1 MCGFTLLE
9 VSGHKFDFQQDHG
22 CGPVLECAK
31 NWEFIVFQ
39 QLQRRLVEQAP
50 RILRHPLK
58 LVPFSLQQSLME
70 RLLASVFKEA
80 IADGDFE
87 FLAGKWLK
95 VEVLDLELC
104 WFISEQDGKLVVAR
118 HCEQA
123 DVCFSG
129 TTNDLILIAGRKE
142 DPDSLFFQRK
152 LKIEGN
158 TELGLEVKNLMDSL
172 DLDGLPS
179 LVRYPLLDLATFIER
194 AKAGSAQEAHS
205 APAGGVAPQL

>member
-9 VSGHKFDFQQDHG
+9 VSRHKFDFQQDPE
-22 CGPVLECAK
+22 CNPVLECVK
-31 NWEFIVFQ
+31 TWEFIVFQ

-50 RILRHPLK
+50 RFLRHPLK
-58 LVPFSLQQSLME
+58 LVPFTLQQNLME
-70 RLLASVFKEA
+70 RLLARVFKEA
-80 IADGDFE
+80 IQDGDFA

-95 VEVLDLELC
+95 VEVSDLELC

-118 HCEQA
+118 HCDHA

-152 LKIEGN
+152 LKIEGD

-179 LVRYPLLDLATFIER
+179 LMRYPLMDLATFIEGAR
-194 AKAGSAQEAHS
+194 TLSAQESHP
-205 APAGGVAPQL
+205 APTGGIPSQV

>member
-1 MCGFTLLE
+1 M
-9 VSGHKFDFQQDHG
+9 
-22 CGPVLECAK
+22 
-31 NWEFIVFQ
+31 FQ

-50 RILRHPLK
+50 RFLRHPLK
-58 LVPFSLQQSLME
+58 LVPFNLQKQLME
-70 RLLASVFKEA
+70 GLLARVFKEA

-95 VEVLDLELC
+95 VKVTDLALC
-104 WFISEQDGKLVVAR
+104 WYISEQNGQLVVAR
-118 HCEQA
+118 ECAKA

-129 TTNDLILIAGRKE
+129 TANDLILIAGRKE

-152 LKIEGN
+152 LKIEGD

-179 LVRYPLLDLATFIER
+179 LMKYPLMDLAGLIEQAR
-194 AKAGSAQEAHS
+194 AHS
-205 APAGGVAPQL
+205 VPTAVATTSGRSIS

>member
-9 VSGHKFDFQQDHG
+9 VSRHKFDFQQDPERD
-22 CGPVLECAK
+22 PVFECAK

-39 QLQRRLVEQAP
+39 QLQCRLVEQAP
-50 RILRHPLK
+50 RFLRRPLK
-58 LVPFSLQQSLME
+58 LVPFALQQNLME
-70 RLLASVFKEA
+70 RLLARVFKDA
-80 IADGDFE
+80 IQDGDFE

-95 VEVLDLELC
+95 VEVSDLELC

-118 HCEQA
+118 DCERA

-152 LKIEGN
+152 LKIEGD

-172 DLDGLPS
+172 DLAGLPS
-179 LVRYPLLDLATFIER
+179 LMRYPLMDLATFIER
-194 AKAGSAQEAHS
+194 ARTASAQEPHS
-205 APAGGVAPQL
+205 APTGGVPSQV